1 MAVVMRS
8 DAMAAANRMRLRVK
22 HFALGTFPE
31 ADGSVSAMPVN
42 RFFIPLANPSGAA
55 CWIEDGEK
63 RLVLKRGFAY
73 FIPLYRPASVR
84 LDERLE
90 FLSVHFNMELY
101 DGADL
106 FSRFGAIC
114 EAEGNWA
121 EEVMTAYREPD
132 PCRSAVLVRSAA
144 ERFAGEM
151 MIRMPREAF
160 AFAEGFDRFEPE
172 LAYIRKHC
180 NAALTVEE
188 VASVRG
194 FRREVFSRNFSQAT
208 GMTPKQYIGRV
219 LLNRASDLLIN
230 QDCLAREAAFHLG
243 FANEF
248 YFSRFF
254 RKHTGLPP
262 KQYQRLYRAKPSGAL
277 TEDCQIPAPPYSGKR
292 RGGA

>member
-1 MAVVMRS
+1 M
-8 DAMAAANRMRLRVK
+8 
-22 HFALGTFPE
+22 
-31 ADGSVSAMPVN
+31 
-42 RFFIPLANPSGAA
+42 
-55 CWIEDGEK
+55 
-63 RLVLKRGFAY
+63 
-73 FIPLYRPASVR
+73 
-84 LDERLE
+84 
-90 FLSVHFNMELY
+90 
-101 DGADL
+101 
-106 FSRFGAIC
+106 
-114 EAEGNWA
+114 
-121 EEVMTAYREPD
+121 
-132 PCRSAVLVRSAA
+132 
-144 ERFAGEM
+144 
-151 MIRMPREAF
+151 
-160 AFAEGFDRFEPE
+160 
-172 LAYIRKHC
+172 
-180 NAALTVEE
+180 EE